1 MAMTAAERA
10 RKYRKSR
17 DQDPDRR
24 REFLLR
30 QRLRYQHDK
39 SVGKRKLV
47 SEMSNREQRRQRR
60 YWRRQQEVRRRKVR
74 IMKSLKT
81 VTPSVPPKDQSCS
94 SLVPGQQI
102 NSRSTKARRR
112 QNNRVYRENISLKEE
127 LKAAKRRSELYKK
140 RWIREI
146 EKSRFK
152 QHVDTPKTKTR
163 KLLRVFSGG
172 KSTKTARKTLEFHNS
187 LVTELSDQYKNGNNR
202 EKQRVSKIV
211 TGHTMKKYNLICHA
225 RRELGLSKDHGHRVK
240 KRSLTCRLEDRI
252 RKFYE
257 RDDISRIVPGIKRTI
272 TQNKQKKQKRFL
284 TDDLINIHKKF
295 QNENNDISISYTS
308 FCRQRPFWV
317 VRPRDSDRETCACRI
332 HENMALVVDALDK
345 KQLLST
351 DKPSLL
357 ANLSVCDM
365 KNKDCMYGDCINC
378 KSRKLIQQTYDKTEN
393 IIYRQWETKVEDRE
407 IRKEIKQ
414 VTITSIVEIKS
425 TLGELVAKFES
436 QLKRFKVHL
445 FNIENQTEY
454 YRNLQST
461 MKDDELLIHI
471 DFSENYVCKSLKEIQ
486 ESRYGASKR
495 QLTIHTGVYYTSSTE
510 KPVSFATVSDS
521 LQHGPAGVWAFLN
534 PVLDDIKNLY
544 PSIQHIHFFSDGPFS
559 QYRQKNNFYYFSTE
573 LAAKGFS
580 MASWNFHEAGHGK
593 GAPDGVG
600 GSLKRAADMRILH
613 GGTIE
618 NASSFIRELRET
630 DSSVIL
636 YEVSQE
642 EVDKKEKELPALK
655 TVPGTS
661 KLHQVITQT
670 PGQLLYRDI
679 SCYCTKDNPHVGH
692 DFKQFHFNI
701 SCGKD
706 RDGLSKKR
714 KNIET
719 TDRAPQ
725 KVNMRNIVNGD
736 CEMPQTADRVQH
748 EILKDRK
755 EFYKKHLSQIAT
767 CKTFN
772 SLFKLCEKI
781 DVLQKASY
789 IIDTDSRNPKPV
801 ELDEN
806 ALKHLPHDFINS
818 EDLYP
823 VAVLG
828 DGNCLPYSGSI
839 IAFGNPDHG
848 DEMRVRIVVE
858 QVLYKKLYLSES
870 HLQRGLVSPSR
881 HSIAKIFAMYSEEYI
896 PGVHILNKPTI
907 EKIYQMEALKIT
919 RLGSFMG
926 MWQLCALASV
936 LGKKLVS
943 VHPKKG
949 NLNIRKDLH
958 RTIEPRISSSNPN
971 DCAYIMWTSARR
983 DMSKGHWQA
992 NHFVPLLAFQ
1002 SAKSEKSIRKAEKSF
1017 YETTDKQSVNTNGT
1031 KYKGLKRKV
1040 NLEVQKII
1048 EQRSALISLRR
1059 SKKERNSEVHNK

>member
-1 MAMTAAERA
+1 M
-10 RKYRKSR
+10 
-17 DQDPDRR
+17 
-24 REFLLR
+24 
-30 QRLRYQHDK
+30 
-39 SVGKRKLV
+39 
-47 SEMSNREQRRQRR
+47 
-60 YWRRQQEVRRRKVR
+60 
-74 IMKSLKT
+74 
-81 VTPSVPPKDQSCS
+81 
-94 SLVPGQQI
+94 
-102 NSRSTKARRR
+102 
-112 QNNRVYRENISLKEE
+112 
-127 LKAAKRRSELYKK
+127 YKK

-257 RDDISRIVPGIKRTI
+257 RDGISRIVPGIKRTI

-308 FCRQRPFWV
+308 FCRQIPFWV

-365 KNKDCMYGDCINC
+365 KNKDCMDGDCINC

-445 FNIENQTEY
+445 FSIENQTEY

-580 MASWNFHEAGHGK
+580 VASWNFHEAGHGK

-600 GSLKRAADMRILH
+600 GSLKRAADMRI
-613 GGTIE
+613 
-618 NASSFIRELRET
+618 
-630 DSSVIL
+630 
-636 YEVSQE
+636 
-642 EVDKKEKELPALK
+642 
-655 TVPGTS
+655 
-661 KLHQVITQT
+661 
-670 PGQLLYRDI
+670 
-679 SCYCTKDNPHVGH
+679 
-692 DFKQFHFNI
+692 
-701 SCGKD
+701 
-706 RDGLSKKR
+706 
-714 KNIET
+714 
-719 TDRAPQ
+719 
-725 KVNMRNIVNGD
+725 
-736 CEMPQTADRVQH
+736 
-748 EILKDRK
+748 
-755 EFYKKHLSQIAT
+755 
-767 CKTFN
+767 
-772 SLFKLCEKI
+772 
-781 DVLQKASY
+781 
-789 IIDTDSRNPKPV
+789 
-801 ELDEN
+801 
-806 ALKHLPHDFINS
+806 
-818 EDLYP
+818 
-823 VAVLG
+823 
-828 DGNCLPYSGSI
+828 
-839 IAFGNPDHG
+839 
-848 DEMRVRIVVE
+848 
-858 QVLYKKLYLSES
+858 
-870 HLQRGLVSPSR
+870 
-881 HSIAKIFAMYSEEYI
+881 
-896 PGVHILNKPTI
+896 
-907 EKIYQMEALKIT
+907 
-919 RLGSFMG
+919 
-926 MWQLCALASV
+926 
-936 LGKKLVS
+936 
-943 VHPKKG
+943 
-949 NLNIRKDLH
+949 
-958 RTIEPRISSSNPN
+958 
-971 DCAYIMWTSARR
+971 
-983 DMSKGHWQA
+983 
-992 NHFVPLLAFQ
+992 
-1002 SAKSEKSIRKAEKSF
+1002 
-1017 YETTDKQSVNTNGT
+1017 
-1031 KYKGLKRKV
+1031 
-1040 NLEVQKII
+1040 
-1048 EQRSALISLRR
+1048 
-1059 SKKERNSEVHNK
+1059 